1 MKTGL
6 TIEELA
12 TEIMRQRDVKT
23 DYIVDTTKLCMENYD
38 TSLVLRVLG
47 DNGTDIIEPLDFDDE
62 KKRIALGLK
71 QLTPH
76 PWDALDTDLKVGDKV
91 KGKVVVMAD
100 YGAFIE
106 IATGVEGLIHVSE
119 MSWSCLLY
127 TSRCV

>member
-47 DNGTDIIEPLDFDDE
+47 DNGTDIIEPLDIADTAHRQIGARLGIPAKYYGKMLSEHPELLATNVNAWFNKEPSQRMLRVLDAKE
-62 KKRIALGLK
+62 RITECGSKRS
-71 QLTPH
+71 
-76 PWDALDTDLKVGDKV
+76 
-91 KGKVVVMAD
+91 
-100 YGAFIE
+100 
-106 IATGVEGLIHVSE
+106 IHI
-119 MSWSCLLY
+119 
-127 TSRCV
+127 